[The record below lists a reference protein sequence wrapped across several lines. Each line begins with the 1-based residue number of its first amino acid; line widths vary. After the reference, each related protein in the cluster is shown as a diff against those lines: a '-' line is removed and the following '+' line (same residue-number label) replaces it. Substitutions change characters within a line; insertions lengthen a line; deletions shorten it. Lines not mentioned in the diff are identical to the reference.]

1 MKKVIIMNAV
11 PTNNGDAALV
21 LGLRD
26 KLIEQG
32 YEVWI
37 STTKYDIVKK
47 MYPDVLWEKADYDF
61 SPMYYRMFR
70 ILPGLK
76 KYILKRR
83 VKKKETYRDADFVIG
98 APGGYINSYYGIEEK
113 LYCMKLIKEF
123 YDTKL
128 VMYSQSVGPL
138 NEADKKILDDYMNM
152 FELFMARDD
161 ISYENVKQY
170 KNCIKTN
177 DAAFL
182 LDNQSCNED
191 KTKESVAVSVRE
203 WSFDDRSKEKYITLM
218 KALVEK
224 CIDSGKNVEFIST
237 CQGLENY
244 VDDSKMAEEIVSRLD
259 EKYKNHVVID
269 NQYHTL
275 YQLRDKIKK
284 YDFVIGTRLHMCILT
299 MLAGIPA
306 MNISYEVKGKECF
319 RMLGFEKY
327 SLDYNSDVKEGLEVL
342 QDFMENINDLTPK
355 YREKIADMN
364 QTAERYFEYMV
375 NEVFDK

>member
-47 MYPDVLWEKADYDF
+47 MYPNVLWEKADYDF

-70 ILPGLK
+70 IFPRLK
-76 KYILKRR
+76 KYVLKHR
-83 VKKKETYRDADFVIG
+83 VKKKKTYRDADFVIG

-113 LYCMKLIKEF
+113 LYCMKLIKEL
-123 YDTKL
+123 YGTKL
-128 VMYSQSVGPL
+128 LMYSQSVGPL
-138 NEADKKILDDYMNM
+138 NEEDKKILDDYIDM

-182 LDNQSCNED
+182 LDKQSCNDD
-191 KTKESVAVSVRE
+191 KRKECVGVSVRE
-203 WSFDDRSKEKYITLM
+203 WSFDDRSKEKYIRLM
-218 KALVEK
+218 KALLEK

-244 VDDSKMAEEIVSRLD
+244 VDDSKMAEDIVNRLD
-259 EKYKNHVVID
+259 EKYKKKVVVD

-327 SLDYNSDVKEGLEVL
+327 SLDYNSNVKEGLEVL
-342 QDFMENINDLTPK
+342 QDFMDSINDLTPK
-355 YREKIADMN
+355 YKEKIEEMH
-364 QTAERYFEYMV
+364 QIAERYFEYMV
-375 NEVFDK
+375 KEVFNK

>member
-61 SPMYYRMFR
+61 SAMYYRMFR
-70 ILPGLK
+70 IFPGLK
-76 KYILKRR
+76 KFILKRR

-113 LYCMKLIKEF
+113 LYCMKLIKEL

-138 NEADKKILDDYMNM
+138 NEADRKILDNYMDI

-161 ISYENVKQY
+161 ISYENVKRY

-182 LDNQSCNED
+182 LDNQACNDD
-191 KTKESVAVSVRE
+191 KQKESVAVSVRE

-218 KALVEK
+218 KALVER
-224 CIDSGKNVEFIST
+224 CIDCGKHVEFIST

-244 VDDSKMAEEIVSRLD
+244 VDDSKMAEEIVNRLA

-342 QDFMENINDLTPK
+342 QEFMENINDLAPK

>member
-21 LGLRD
+21 FGLRD

-47 MYPDVLWEKADYDF
+47 MYPGVLWERADYDF
-61 SPMYYRMFR
+61 SPMYYKMFR
-70 ILPGLK
+70 VFPGLK
-76 KYILKRR
+76 KYILKHR
-83 VKKKETYRDADFVIG
+83 VKKKKIYRDADFVIG

-113 LYCMKLIKEF
+113 LYCMKLIKEL
-123 YDTKL
+123 YGAKL

-138 NEADKKILDDYMNM
+138 NKTDKKILDDYIDM

-182 LDNQSCNED
+182 LDRQTCNNNVEKQSI
-191 KTKESVAVSVRE
+191 AVSVRE
-203 WSFDDRSKEKYITLM
+203 WKFDDRSKEKYITLM

-224 CIDSGKNVEFIST
+224 CIDDGKNVEFIST
-237 CQGLENY
+237 CQGLKNY
-244 VDDSKMAEEIVSRLD
+244 VNDSKMAQEIVNRLE
-259 EKYKNHVVID
+259 EKYRKHVVVD
-269 NQYHTL
+269 SQYHTL

-306 MNISYEVKGKECF
+306 INISYEVKGKECF

-342 QDFMENINDLTPK
+342 QDFVEHIDELTPK

-364 QTAERYFEYMV
+364 QTAQKYFEYMIE
-375 NEVFDK
+375 EVFEK